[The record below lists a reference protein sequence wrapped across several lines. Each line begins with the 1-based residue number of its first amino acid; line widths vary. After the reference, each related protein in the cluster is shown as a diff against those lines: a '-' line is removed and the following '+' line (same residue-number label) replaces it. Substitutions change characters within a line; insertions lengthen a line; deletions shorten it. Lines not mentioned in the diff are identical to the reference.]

1 MKKIFAL
8 ALVIVICLSI
18 ASCDLFGE
26 FNYGGSEP
34 TENTT
39 TEVTTEVVTE
49 EETTQTDVT
58 TTTTSTSESAE
69 PDDVSD
75 PAVDDIF

>member
-34 TENTT
+34 AGDTT
-39 TEVTTEVVTE
+39 TEATTEVVTE
-49 EETTQTDVT
+49 EETTQTEVT
-58 TTTTSTSESAE
+58 TTTTSESAE
-69 PDDVSD
+69 PDDISD